1 MKRLN
6 LTLSILIVYLLILI
20 FCTIHALFHLTGIP
34 LLIFE
39 GIFVFGIIVTVG
51 TIKSQIKNKTR
62 KMF

>member
-20 FCTIHALFHLTGIP
+20 FCTIHALFHLTGIS

-39 GIFVFGIIVTVG
+39 GIFVFGIIVTVSA
-51 TIKSQIKNKTR
+51 IKSQIKK
-62 KMF
+62 